1 MVRILWL
8 HCSLSGVI
16 YTVCELTIDPRY
28 SQNTTG
34 SVPTQPISAA
44 CAVAA
49 SADDKSSHN
58 VGCFLCILLA
68 FPLFQNFDYE

>member
-8 HCSLSGVI
+8 HCSHSGVTI
-16 YTVCELTIDPRY
+16 YNVLNWADYPRY

-58 VGCFLCILLA
+58 VR
-68 FPLFQNFDYE
+68 LFSPSH